1 MHAFANI
8 RSRARKGSS
17 SDLLRPRKPSPAQ
30 SPARVRNAPD
40 AHGFAHDFSRIP
52 AHGGTHAI
60 QPKLSVSTPGDEYE
74 RQADRSAERVLN
86 ARGFGG
92 DGATTSGTMSEAGD
106 GRSDA
111 SAFSRAHAG
120 AGGRDSGSSLERRLG
135 LREGGGNPLPAEVRA
150 FMEPRFGADFGRVRV
165 HADAEAARMNRELN
179 ARAFTRGR
187 DIYFG
192 AGSSPRNDAL
202 TAHELTHVVQQS
214 GGPHAGVGP
223 RAGASGGPAAL
234 QRVVELRPPGA
245 REASAFDRRQELV
258 DRLNAQSAAVQYR
271 LDGRVLRPDVKD
283 NAALRNFDRQMIAF
297 MDGAALLPLRLVTH
311 EARARVGNAGPFF
324 PIVADAFASGYVD
337 LDDLLAADD
346 LAFQSMLVHFL
357 RERASTPNY
366 AHRIGMPDMDTQ
378 AVFRPAHEAGHTA
391 QAEHFQDI
399 FGDPSIRFNYE
410 ERKPDGSAHIV
421 FRSHDAGYRVFL
433 IIRRLGGEVSNSEVR
448 VQTRDRRW
456 RTVQQFLNERA
467 AAAAGAGG

>member
-1 MHAFANI
+1 LNTQ
-8 RSRARKGSS
+8 G
-17 SDLLRPRKPSPAQ
+17 
-30 SPARVRNAPD
+30 V
-40 AHGFAHDFSRIP
+40 
-52 AHGGTHAI
+52 GG
-60 QPKLSVSTPGDEYE
+60 E
-74 RQADRSAERVLN
+74 
-86 ARGFGG
+86 
-92 DGATTSGTMSEAGD
+92 GATTSGIMSEVYDEPA
-106 GRSDA
+106 DA
-111 SAFSRAHAG
+111 LTFSRAESG
-120 AGGRDSGSSLERRLG
+120 ARVRDSGSGLERRLG
-135 LREGGGNPLPAEVRA
+135 LREGGGSPLPAGVRA

-192 AGSSPRNDAL
+192 AGSSPGNDAL

-214 GGPHAGVGP
+214 GGPLAGGEP
-223 RAGASGGPAAL
+223 RAPGGPAAL

-271 LDGRVLRPDVKD
+271 LEGRVLRPDVKD

-324 PIVADAFASGYVD
+324 PIIADAFASGYVD

-378 AVFRPAHEAGHTA
+378 AVFHPAHEAGHTA

-399 FGDPSIRFNYE
+399 FSDPSIRFNYE

-448 VQTRDRRW
+448 VHTRDRRW
-456 RTVQQFLNERA
+456 RTVQEFLNERA
-467 AAAAGAGG
+467 AAAAGAGH